1 MELLSKT
8 RVLNQLLQRTDGMK
22 VVFEEMTAS
31 LRDIIFTN
39 VFLTDEHG
47 RLLGHALSGVFD
59 VSQFAKDEAG
69 LTCLPKDFVTKLH
82 SNDLTRINLQE
93 DTPFCSPAAGDETYL
108 SIVPIRGNGERMGTL
123 ILTRQGEAMSEED
136 IVLAEYSASLIGLE
150 LVRLSSQKKVQ
161 EGRDRSIVQMAV
173 SSLSFSELE
182 AVDHIFAELNGREG
196 LLVASRIA
204 DRVGITRSVIVNA
217 LRKLESAGVVE
228 ARSLGM
234 KGTHIRIMNEKL
246 LPLLEDMKSR

>member
-22 VVFEEMTAS
+22 VVFDEMTAS
-31 LRDIIFTN
+31 LRDIVFTN
-39 VFLTDEHG
+39 VFLTDDNG
-47 RLLGHALSGVFD
+47 RLLGHALSGMFD
-59 VSQFAKDEAG
+59 VSQFPKDAAG
-69 LTCLPKDFVTKLH
+69 MICLPKDFVAKLH

-93 DTPFCSPAAGDETYL
+93 DTPFCSAAGDGTYL

-123 ILTRQGEAMSEED
+123 LLTRQGEEMTEED

-150 LVRLSSQKKVQ
+150 LVRAASQKKVQ

-234 KGTHIRIMNEKL
+234 KGTHIKILNEKL
-246 LPLLEDMKSR
+246 LPLLEDMKSK

>member
-1 MELLSKT
+1 L
-8 RVLNQLLQRTDGMK
+8 
-22 VVFEEMTAS
+22 TAS
-31 LRDIIFTN
+31 LRDIICCN
-39 VFLTDEHG
+39 VFLIDDKG
-47 RLLGHALSGVFD
+47 VVLGHALVETTD
-59 VSQFAKDEAG
+59 YV
-69 LTCLPKDFVTKLH
+69 TLPKNADGSICAPHDFVAKLNN
-82 SNDLTRINLQE
+82 NDFTRTNLQE
-93 DTPFCSPAAGDETYL
+93 DTPFCTKGTGTNTYL
-108 SIVPIRGNGERMGTL
+108 SIVPIRGNGERLGTL
-123 ILTRQGEAMSEED
+123 VLTRHSSPMSEED

-150 LVRLSSQKKVQ
+150 MVRASSQKKIQ

-173 SSLSFSELE
+173 NSLSFSELE

-234 KGTHIRIMNEKL
+234 KGTHIKILNEKL
-246 LPLLEDMKSR
+246 LPMLEHLKSK

>member
-8 RVLNQLLQRTDGMK
+8 RVMNRLLQRADGMR
-22 VVFEEMTAS
+22 VGYEELTAS
-31 LRDIIFTN
+31 LRDIILAN
-39 VFLTDEHG
+39 VFLVDDKG
-47 RLLGHALSGVFD
+47 RLLGHALAELID
-59 VSQFAKDEAG
+59 ISQLPKAADG
-69 LTCLPKDFVTKLH
+69 CVCLPDDFVAKLYSH
-82 SNDLTRINLQE
+82 EFTRTNIQE
-93 DTPFCSPAAGDETYL
+93 NTPFCTGLTEERAYL
-108 SIVPIRGNGERMGTL
+108 SIVPIRGQGDRMGTL
-123 ILTRQGEAMSEED
+123 LLTRQKGPMTEED
-136 IVLAEYSASLIGLE
+136 LVLAEYGASLIGLE
-150 LVRLSSQKKVQ
+150 LVRATSQKKLQ
-161 EGRDRSIVQMAV
+161 EGRERTIVQMAV
-173 SSLSFSELE
+173 GSLSYSELE

-234 KGTHIRIMNEKL
+234 KGTHIKILNPKL